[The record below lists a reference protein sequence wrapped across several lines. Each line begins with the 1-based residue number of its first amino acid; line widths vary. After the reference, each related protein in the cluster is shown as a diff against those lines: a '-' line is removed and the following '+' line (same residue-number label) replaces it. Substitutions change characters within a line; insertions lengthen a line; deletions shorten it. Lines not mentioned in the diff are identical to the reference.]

1 MVEKGIVPPNAL
13 FEQMNLDIDADF
25 YNVKVPVR
33 NTVWPSDG
41 VRRISVNSFGFG
53 GTNAHVV
60 LDDAL
65 SYLESWE
72 LQGNHNTMPFAALQ
86 SSDGRSA
93 REEPCSNSG
102 GTNGHAESNDRTI
115 SNGTHLEM
123 AEDGVNG
130 AIQTNGNGHSS
141 PRTLNG
147 SVNGVAHCAKPCR
160 LLVWTAPDEK
170 SLKRLVEGYQPYFQQ
185 SIVGSPSQLEK
196 FAYTLSCRRS
206 HMLWRTYALS
216 DANDVGSEQLLTAR
230 PVRVSDSPALGF
242 VFTGQGAQYAG
253 MGLSLLQY
261 PVFAEAL
268 RQADD
273 VFREL
278 GSSWGAIGKLFLFS

>member
-1 MVEKGIVPPNAL
+1 MVEKGIIPPNAL
-13 FEQMNLDIDADF
+13 FEQMNPDIDADF
-25 YNVKVPVR
+25 YNVKVPVS

-65 SYLESWE
+65 SYLESRE
-72 LQGNHNTMPFAALQ
+72 LEGNHNTTQFAALQ
-86 SSDGRSA
+86 SSDGRA
-93 REEPCSNSG
+93 VREEPHSDTG
-102 GTNGHAESNDRTI
+102 ATNGII
-115 SNGTHLEM
+115 SNGTRHETT
-123 AEDGVNG
+123 EKRVNG

-147 SVNGVAHCAKPCR
+147 GVNGVAHCAKPCR

-170 SLKRLVEGYQPYFQQ
+170 SLKRLVDGYQPYFQQ
-185 SIVGSPSQLEK
+185 QIVGSPSQLEK
-196 FAYTLSCRRS
+196 FAYTLSCRRN

-216 DANDVGSEQLLTAR
+216 DANDVGSEQLLTSR

-261 PVFAEAL
+261 PVFAEVL

-273 VFREL
+273 VFHGL
-278 GSSWGAIGKLFLFS
+278 GSSWGATGKLFLFS

>member
-1 MVEKGIVPPNAL
+1 MVERGIIPPNAL
-13 FEQMNLDIDADF
+13 FEQMNPDIDADF
-25 YNVKVPVR
+25 YNVKVPVS

-65 SYLESWE
+65 SYLESRE
-72 LQGNHNTMPFAALQ
+72 LQGNHHTTPFAALQ
-86 SSDGRSA
+86 SSDGRA
-93 REEPCSNSG
+93 VRKEPCPNSG
-102 GTNGHAESNDRTI
+102 GTNGHAESNNGII
-115 SNGTHLEM
+115 SNGTHLQM
-123 AEDGVNG
+123 AENRVNG
-130 AIQTNGNGHSS
+130 AIQTNGNG
-141 PRTLNG
+141 
-147 SVNGVAHCAKPCR
+147 SVNGVDHCAKPCR

-170 SLKRLVEGYQPYFQQ
+170 SLKRLVEGHQPYFQQ
-185 SIVGSPSQLEK
+185 HIAGGPSQLEK

-261 PVFAEAL
+261 PVFAEVL

-273 VFREL
+273 VFHGL